1 MADFRNH
8 PDFPIDWRDLYGRIP
23 DEEII
28 SEFAMSFVRN
38 GEKLIHSLT
47 QAIDEGQPEQI
58 EMYAH
63 AMKGSSSNIGAIRL
77 AKAAWQIEK
86 AAAEKHLDGI
96 PQLYAIMEPEFFMLR
111 TLLNQVD
118 WIQQAKDAV
127 LAQTQ

>member
-1 MADFRNH
+1 MVGNQNH

-28 SEFAMSFVRN
+28 SEFATSFVRN

-47 QAIDEGQPEQI
+47 QAVKEGRPEQI

-63 AMKGSSSNIGAIRL
+63 AMKGSSSNIGAIQL

-86 AAAEKHLDGI
+86 AAAEKHLDRI
-96 PQLYAIMEPEFFMLR
+96 PELFEKMEPEFFMLR

-127 LAQTQ
+127 LVQTQ